1 MAAVEPALS
10 IDLRGD
16 GRGRRRK
23 LVNRLAE
30 VIAILAAAAA
40 VAMLVWVVWSVAE
53 RGASLISWSFLTG
66 DLPIPFSNEVG
77 GIAPLIVGSAILV
90 GIATLIA
97 VPVGV
102 LIALFLEEFA
112 GNWLRVP
119 IQLAIDL
126 MVGLPSVII
135 GVFIFSAL
143 VYGHAENGLA
153 GSLALAI
160 VMLPLITRATQEVL
174 RLVPSSQREGALAL
188 GASRWR
194 MVVGVILP
202 ASLGGILTGSVLAVA
217 RAVGETAPL
226 LFVTGIFGRAVVLN
240 PHSAMPNMPV
250 QIFIWSES
258 PDPLD
263 HKRAWATALVLMTL
277 VLIMSLV
284 ARIALNW
291 SRMNTTR

>member
-1 MAAVEPALS
+1 MATVEQALT

-16 GRGRRRK
+16 GRVRRRR
-23 LVNRLAE
+23 LVNRFAE
-30 VIAILAAAAA
+30 AIAILSAAAA
-40 VAMLVWVVWSVAE
+40 VALLVWVVWAVAE

-77 GIAPLIVGSAILV
+77 GIGPLIIGSAVLV
-90 GIATLIA
+90 GIATAIA
-97 VPVGV
+97 LPVGV

-119 IQLAIDL
+119 IQLSIDL
-126 MVGLPSVII
+126 MTGLPSVII
-135 GVFIFSAL
+135 AVFIFGAL
-143 VYGHAENGLA
+143 VYGHAQNGLA
-153 GSLALAI
+153 GSLGLAI

-174 RLVPSSQREGALAL
+174 RLVPKEQREGALAL

-194 MVVGVILP
+194 TVVGIILP
-202 ASLGGILTGSVLAVA
+202 ASLGGILTGTVLAVA

-226 LFVTGIFGRAVVLN
+226 LFATGIFGRTVQLN
-240 PHSAMPNMPV
+240 PSQPIPNMPV
-250 QIFIWSES
+250 QIFNWSES

-277 VLIMSLV
+277 VLVMSLT

-291 SRMNTTR
+291 SRRNTTR

>member
-1 MAAVEPALS
+1 MAAVEPELR

-16 GRGRRRK
+16 RRGRRRK

-30 VIAILAAAAA
+30 AVALLAAAAA

-66 DLPIPFSNEVG
+66 DLPIPFAPGVG
-77 GIAPLIVGSAILV
+77 GIAPLIVGSAVLV
-90 GIATLIA
+90 GIATVIA

-135 GVFIFSAL
+135 AVFVFAAL

-153 GSLALAI
+153 GSFALAI

-194 MVVGVILP
+194 TVVGVILP

-226 LFVTGIFGRAVVLN
+226 LFVTGIFGRTIEVN
-240 PHSAMPNMPV
+240 PHHAIPNMPV

-277 VLIMSLV
+277 VLVMSLV

-291 SRMNTTR
+291 SRRNKTR

>member
-1 MAAVEPALS
+1 MATVEQALK

-16 GRGRRRK
+16 ARLRRRK

-30 VIAILAAAAA
+30 AIAMLSAAAA
-40 VAMLVWVVWSVAE
+40 VALLVWVVWAVAE
-53 RGASLISWSFLTG
+53 RGAGLISWSFLTG

-77 GIAPLIVGSAILV
+77 GIGPLIVGSAVLV

-97 VPVGV
+97 LPVGV

-135 GVFIFSAL
+135 AVFIFGTL

-153 GSLALAI
+153 GSLGLAI

-174 RLVPSSQREGALAL
+174 RLVPTEQREGALAL

-194 MVVGVILP
+194 TVVGIILP
-202 ASLGGILTGSVLAVA
+202 ASLGGILTGTVLAVA

-226 LFVTGIFGRAVVLN
+226 LFATGIFGRSMQLN
-240 PHSAMPNMPV
+240 PSQAIPNMPV
-250 QIFIWSES
+250 QIFNWSES
-258 PDPLD
+258 SDPLD
-263 HKRAWATALVLMTL
+263 HQRAWATALVLMTL
-277 VLIMSLV
+277 VLVMSLV

-291 SRMNTTR
+291 SRRNTTR

>member
-1 MAAVEPALS
+1 MAAVEQALT

-16 GRGRRRK
+16 GRVRRRK

-30 VIAILAAAAA
+30 LIAILAAGVA
-40 VAMLVWVVWSVAE
+40 VGMLVWVVWSVAE

-66 DLPIPFSNEVG
+66 DLPIPFSPAVG
-77 GIAPLIVGSAILV
+77 GIGPLIVGSAIVV
-90 GIATLIA
+90 GIATVIA
-97 VPVGV
+97 LPIGV

-112 GNWLRVP
+112 NNWLRVP

-126 MVGLPSVII
+126 MTGLPSII
-135 GVFIFSAL
+135 IAIFTFSAL
-143 VYGHAENGLA
+143 VYGHAENGVA
-153 GSLALAI
+153 GSLGLAI
-160 VMLPLITRATQEVL
+160 VMLPLITRATQESL
-174 RLVPSSQREGALAL
+174 RLVASDQREGALAL

-194 MVVGVILP
+194 TVVGIILP
-202 ASLGGILTGSVLAVA
+202 ASLGGILTGTVLAVA

-226 LFVTGIFGRAVVLN
+226 LFATGIFGRTMQLN
-240 PHSAMPNMPV
+240 PTKAMPNMPV

-258 PDPLD
+258 PDPID

-277 VLIMSLV
+277 VLVMSLV

-291 SRMNTTR
+291 SRRNTTR

>member
-1 MAAVEPALS
+1 MAAVEQTLA

-16 GRGRRRK
+16 ARARRRK

-30 VIAILAAAAA
+30 TIAILAAAVA

-66 DLPIPFSNEVG
+66 DLPIPFSSDVG
-77 GIAPLIVGSAILV
+77 GIGPLIVGSAILV
-90 GIATLIA
+90 GIATAIA
-97 VPVGV
+97 LPVGV

-112 GNWLRVP
+112 SNWLRVP

-126 MVGLPSVII
+126 MTGLPSVII
-135 GVFIFSAL
+135 AIFIFSAL
-143 VYGHAENGLA
+143 VYGHAENGVA
-153 GSLALAI
+153 GSLGLAI

-174 RLVPSSQREGALAL
+174 RLVPSDQREGALAL

-194 MVVGVILP
+194 TVLGVILP
-202 ASLGGILTGSVLAVA
+202 ASLGGILTGTVLAVA

-226 LFVTGIFGRAVVLN
+226 LFATGIYGRTVQLN
-240 PHSAMPNMPV
+240 PTQAMPNMPV

-258 PDPLD
+258 ADPLD

-277 VLIMSLV
+277 VLVMSLV

-291 SRMNTTR
+291 SRRNTTR